1 MHLAKILALALLT
14 PIQALADESA
24 NITTVSSLAALMSPT
39 KATEKPP
46 WKKEADTEKKT
57 ETKSSS
63 KESTVSS
70 QPSNVWALFRSDMYA
85 GREFERTMNR
95 GEPEKDAEPLLSKET
110 LNMGSLGVWKIRHGE
125 IDSADDNHIE
135 AARDMRPL
143 KPDFDPEVA
152 FTDNLTLSRKG
163 GVRYYLD
170 TRQTLSVGIKSKDDG
185 ALFLIKKRF

>member
-14 PIQALADESA
+14 PIQALADEST

-85 GREFERTMNR
+85 AHEYERSMNKT
-95 GEPEKDAEPLLSKET
+95 EEEKTSSILSSGV
-110 LNMGSLGVWKIRHGE
+110 LDMGSLGVWKIRHGE
-125 IDSADDNHIE
+125 IDSADDEHI
-135 AARDMRPL
+135 ASARDMRPL